1 MNRLVVLGSVNA
13 DHVLRVPH
21 FPRPGETLTGHSY
34 QVVPGGKGANQA
46 VAAARLG
53 APVSFIARIGDDA
66 IGQQMRQGFEQDGI
80 DVSAVELDETLP
92 TGIAIIYVSDEGEN
106 SIGISAEA
114 NGALSPAMVKRHE
127 AMIAD
132 AHTLLLQLEVPLES
146 VFEAAKLARSHG
158 TRVVLNPAPAQPLS
172 SELLALVDLIT
183 PNQTEA
189 ELLTGVKVSD
199 EGENSI
205 GLSTEANGALDIA
218 MVKRHEAMIAGAHTL
233 LLQLEVPLESV
244 FEAAKLARS
253 HGTRVV
259 LNPAPAQPLSADLL
273 ALVDLITPNQTEAEL
288 LTGVKVTGEANAAQA
303 SARFHQM
310 GIADVMITLGS
321 QGVYCSNGQQQALI
335 PGFRV
340 EAVDTTAAGD
350 TFNGALLAA
359 ELAGA
364 DFHSAVRFAHGAA
377 ALSVT
382 RFGAQSSIPGK
393 QEVDTFLQSQA
404 AQGL

>member
-158 TRVVLNPAPAQPLS
+158 TRVVLNPAPARPLPA
-172 SELLALVDLIT
+172 ELLALVDLIT

-199 EGENSI
+199 E
-205 GLSTEANGALDIA
+205 
-218 MVKRHEAMIAGAHTL
+218 
-233 LLQLEVPLESV
+233 
-244 FEAAKLARS
+244 
-253 HGTRVV
+253 
-259 LNPAPAQPLSADLL
+259 
-273 ALVDLITPNQTEAEL
+273 
-288 LTGVKVTGEANAAQA
+288 A
-303 SARFHQM
+303 SAALAADRFHQM
-310 GIADVMITLGS
+310 GISDVMITLGS
-321 QGVYCSNGQQQALI
+321 QGVYCSNARQQQLI
-335 PGFRV
+335 SGFRV

-364 DFHSAVRFAHGAA
+364 DFNAAVRFAHGAA

-382 RFGAQSSIPGK
+382 KFGAQSSIPSK
-393 QEVDTFLQSQA
+393 VEVDAFLLAQT
-404 AQGL
+404 AQGH

>member
-1 MNRLVVLGSVNA
+1 MNRLVVMGSVNA

-127 AMIAD
+127 AMIAN

-158 TRVVLNPAPAQPLS
+158 TRVVLNPAPARPLPA
-172 SELLALVDLIT
+172 ELLALVDLIT

-199 EGENSI
+199 EAS
-205 GLSTEANGALDIA
+205 
-218 MVKRHEAMIAGAHTL
+218 
-233 LLQLEVPLESV
+233 
-244 FEAAKLARS
+244 
-253 HGTRVV
+253 
-259 LNPAPAQPLSADLL
+259 
-273 ALVDLITPNQTEAEL
+273 
-288 LTGVKVTGEANAAQA
+288 AAQA
-303 SARFHQM
+303 AARFHQM
-310 GIADVMITLGS
+310 GISDVMITLGS
-321 QGVYCSNGQQQALI
+321 QGVYCSNARQQQLI

-364 DFHSAVRFAHGAA
+364 DFNAAVRFAHGAA

-382 RFGAQSSIPGK
+382 KFGAQSSIPSK
-393 QEVDTFLQSQA
+393 VEVDAFLLAQT
-404 AQGL
+404 AQGH

>member
-80 DVSAVELDETLP
+80 DVSAVEFDETLP

-158 TRVVLNPAPAQPLS
+158 TRVVLNPAPARPLPAD
-172 SELLALVDLIT
+172 LLALVDLIT

-199 EGENSI
+199 EAS
-205 GLSTEANGALDIA
+205 
-218 MVKRHEAMIAGAHTL
+218 
-233 LLQLEVPLESV
+233 
-244 FEAAKLARS
+244 
-253 HGTRVV
+253 
-259 LNPAPAQPLSADLL
+259 
-273 ALVDLITPNQTEAEL
+273 
-288 LTGVKVTGEANAAQA
+288 AAQA
-303 SARFHQM
+303 AARFHQM
-310 GIADVMITLGS
+310 GISDVMITLGS
-321 QGVYCSNGQQQALI
+321 QGVYCSNARQQQLI

-364 DFHSAVRFAHGAA
+364 DFNAAVRFAHGAA

-382 RFGAQSSIPGK
+382 KFGAQSSIPSK
-393 QEVDTFLQSQA
+393 VEVDAFLLAQT
-404 AQGL
+404 AQGH

>member
-53 APVSFIARIGDDA
+53 AEVSFIARIGDDA
-66 IGQQMRQGFEQDGI
+66 IGHQMKAGFAQDGI
-80 DVSAVELDETLP
+80 DVSAVEQDETLP

-114 NGALSPAMVKRHE
+114 NGALSPAMVKRFE
-127 AMIAD
+127 PLIAD

-146 VFEAAKLARSHG
+146 VLEAARLARSQG

-172 SELLALVDLIT
+172 GELLALVDLIT

-189 ELLTGVKVSD
+189 ELLTGIKVTDKTS
-199 EGENSI
+199 
-205 GLSTEANGALDIA
+205 A
-218 MVKRHEAMIAGAHTL
+218 R
-233 LLQLEVPLESV
+233 
-244 FEAAKLARS
+244 EAA
-253 HGTRVV
+253 
-259 LNPAPAQPLSADLL
+259 
-273 ALVDLITPNQTEAEL
+273 
-288 LTGVKVTGEANAAQA
+288 
-303 SARFHQM
+303 ARFHQM
-310 GIADVMITLGS
+310 GIAEVMITLGS
-321 QGVYCSNGQQQALI
+321 QGVYCSNAARQMLV
-335 PGFRV
+335 PGFKV
-340 EAVDTTAAGD
+340 AAVDTTAAGD

-359 ELAGA
+359 ELAGD
-364 DFHSAVRFAHGAA
+364 DFNAAVRFAHGAA

-382 RFGAQSSIPGK
+382 RLGAQSSIPAK
-393 QEVDTFLQSQA
+393 AEVDAFLQSQPV
-404 AQGL
+404 QGR

>member
-1 MNRLVVLGSVNA
+1 MNRLVVMGSVNA

-158 TRVVLNPAPAQPLS
+158 TRVVLNPAPARPLPA
-172 SELLALVDLIT
+172 ELLALVDLIT

-199 EGENSI
+199 E
-205 GLSTEANGALDIA
+205 
-218 MVKRHEAMIAGAHTL
+218 
-233 LLQLEVPLESV
+233 
-244 FEAAKLARS
+244 
-253 HGTRVV
+253 
-259 LNPAPAQPLSADLL
+259 
-273 ALVDLITPNQTEAEL
+273 
-288 LTGVKVTGEANAAQA
+288 A
-303 SARFHQM
+303 SAALAADRFHQM
-310 GIADVMITLGS
+310 GISDVMITLGS
-321 QGVYCSNGQQQALI
+321 QGVYCSNARQQQLI

-364 DFHSAVRFAHGAA
+364 DFNAAVRFAHGAA

-382 RFGAQSSIPGK
+382 KFGAQSSIPSK
-393 QEVDTFLQSQA
+393 VEVDAFLLAQT
-404 AQGL
+404 AQGH

>member
-158 TRVVLNPAPAQPLS
+158 TRVVLNPAPARPLPA
-172 SELLALVDLIT
+172 ELLVLVDLIT

-199 EGENSI
+199 EAS
-205 GLSTEANGALDIA
+205 
-218 MVKRHEAMIAGAHTL
+218 
-233 LLQLEVPLESV
+233 
-244 FEAAKLARS
+244 
-253 HGTRVV
+253 
-259 LNPAPAQPLSADLL
+259 
-273 ALVDLITPNQTEAEL
+273 
-288 LTGVKVTGEANAAQA
+288 AAQA
-303 SARFHQM
+303 AARFHQM
-310 GIADVMITLGS
+310 GISDVMITLGS
-321 QGVYCSNGQQQALI
+321 QGVYCSNARQQQLI

-364 DFHSAVRFAHGAA
+364 DFNAAVRFAHGAA

-382 RFGAQSSIPGK
+382 KFGAQSSIPSK
-393 QEVDTFLQSQA
+393 VEVDAFLLAQT
-404 AQGL
+404 AQGH

>member
-158 TRVVLNPAPAQPLS
+158 TRVVLNPAPARPLPA
-172 SELLALVDLIT
+172 ELLALVDLIT

-199 EGENSI
+199 DAS
-205 GLSTEANGALDIA
+205 
-218 MVKRHEAMIAGAHTL
+218 
-233 LLQLEVPLESV
+233 
-244 FEAAKLARS
+244 
-253 HGTRVV
+253 
-259 LNPAPAQPLSADLL
+259 
-273 ALVDLITPNQTEAEL
+273 
-288 LTGVKVTGEANAAQA
+288 AAQA
-303 SARFHQM
+303 ADRFHQM
-310 GIADVMITLGS
+310 GISDVMITLGS
-321 QGVYCSNGQQQALI
+321 QGVYCSNAKQQQLI

-364 DFHSAVRFAHGAA
+364 DFNAAVRFAHGAA

-382 RFGAQSSIPGK
+382 KFGAQSSIPSK
-393 QEVDTFLQSQA
+393 VEVDAFLLAQT
-404 AQGL
+404 AQGH

>member
-66 IGQQMRQGFEQDGI
+66 IGQQMHQGFEQDGI

-158 TRVVLNPAPAQPLS
+158 TRVVLNPAPARPLPA
-172 SELLALVDLIT
+172 ELLALVDLIT

-199 EGENSI
+199 E
-205 GLSTEANGALDIA
+205 
-218 MVKRHEAMIAGAHTL
+218 
-233 LLQLEVPLESV
+233 
-244 FEAAKLARS
+244 
-253 HGTRVV
+253 
-259 LNPAPAQPLSADLL
+259 
-273 ALVDLITPNQTEAEL
+273 
-288 LTGVKVTGEANAAQA
+288 A
-303 SARFHQM
+303 SAALAADRFHQM
-310 GIADVMITLGS
+310 GISDVMITLGS
-321 QGVYCSNGQQQALI
+321 QGVYCSNARQQQLI

-364 DFHSAVRFAHGAA
+364 DFNAAVRFAHGAA

-382 RFGAQSSIPGK
+382 KFGAQSSIPSK
-393 QEVDTFLQSQA
+393 VEVDAFLLAQT
-404 AQGL
+404 AQGH

>member
-21 FPRPGETLTGHSY
+21 FPRPGETLTGNSY

-158 TRVVLNPAPAQPLS
+158 TRVVLNPAPARPLPA
-172 SELLALVDLIT
+172 ELLALVDLIT

-199 EGENSI
+199 EAS
-205 GLSTEANGALDIA
+205 
-218 MVKRHEAMIAGAHTL
+218 
-233 LLQLEVPLESV
+233 
-244 FEAAKLARS
+244 
-253 HGTRVV
+253 
-259 LNPAPAQPLSADLL
+259 
-273 ALVDLITPNQTEAEL
+273 
-288 LTGVKVTGEANAAQA
+288 AAQA
-303 SARFHQM
+303 AARFHQM
-310 GIADVMITLGS
+310 GISDVMITLGS
-321 QGVYCSNGQQQALI
+321 QGVYCSNARQQQLI

-364 DFHSAVRFAHGAA
+364 DFNAAVRFAHGAA

-382 RFGAQSSIPGK
+382 KFGAQSSIPSK
-393 QEVDTFLQSQA
+393 VEVDAFLLAQT
-404 AQGL
+404 AQGH

>member
-21 FPRPGETLTGHSY
+21 FPRPGETLSGHSY

-53 APVSFIARIGDDA
+53 AAVSFIARIGDDA
-66 IGQQMRQGFEQDGI
+66 IGRQMKAGFAADGI
-80 DVSAVELDETLP
+80 EVSAVEQDERLP

-106 SIGISAEA
+106 SIGLSTEA
-114 NGALSPAMVKRHE
+114 NGALDTAMVKRHE
-127 AMIAD
+127 AMIAG
-132 AHTLLLQLEVPLES
+132 AHTLLLQLEVPLDS
-146 VFEAAKLARSHG
+146 VLEAARLARAHG

-189 ELLTGVKVSD
+189 ELLTGVKV
-199 EGENSI
+199 
-205 GLSTEANGALDIA
+205 
-218 MVKRHEAMIAGAHTL
+218 
-233 LLQLEVPLESV
+233 
-244 FEAAKLARS
+244 
-253 HGTRVV
+253 
-259 LNPAPAQPLSADLL
+259 
-273 ALVDLITPNQTEAEL
+273 
-288 LTGVKVTGEANAAQA
+288 TGEASAAQA

-310 GIADVMITLGS
+310 GISDVMITLGS

>member
-53 APVSFIARIGDDA
+53 AAVSFIARIGDDA
-66 IGQQMRQGFEQDGI
+66 IGQQMKTGFANDGI
-80 DVSAVELDETLP
+80 DVSAVELDDKLP
-92 TGIAIIYVSDEGEN
+92 TGIAIIY
-106 SIGISAEA
+106 
-114 NGALSPAMVKRHE
+114 
-127 AMIAD
+127 
-132 AHTLLLQLEVPLES
+132 
-146 VFEAAKLARSHG
+146 
-158 TRVVLNPAPAQPLS
+158 
-172 SELLALVDLIT
+172 
-183 PNQTEA
+183 
-189 ELLTGVKVSD
+189 VSD

-205 GLSTEANGALDIA
+205 GLSTEANGALDSA

-288 LTGVKVTGEANAAQA
+288 LTGVKVTGEASAAQA